1 MTEETDTPT
10 DESDTGAENEKEDEK
25 EDEKEREEETGHKT
39 RNRAWKVVLIVAASL
54 IGLALV
60 ALGIFIL
67 LAHFAPDFIDSIL
80 YTPEE
85 LRIINH

>member
-1 MTEETDTPT
+1 M
-10 DESDTGAENEKEDEK
+10 
-25 EDEKEREEETGHKT
+25 
-39 RNRAWKVVLIVAASL
+39 VLIVAASL

-60 ALGIFIL
+60 TLGIFIL